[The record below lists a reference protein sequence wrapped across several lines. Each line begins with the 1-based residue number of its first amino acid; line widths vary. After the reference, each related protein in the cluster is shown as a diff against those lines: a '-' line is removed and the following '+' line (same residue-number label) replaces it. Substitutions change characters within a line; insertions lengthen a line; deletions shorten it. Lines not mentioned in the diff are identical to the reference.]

1 MTLCCFSKLVLAA
14 VASAAEAKLPTRT
27 RYQVP
32 LPGISEVTMKAPWAA
47 YFLANRSASSRS
59 GNELSCRVN
68 LPLAGAASTEAG
80 GTLASGGALTTM
92 GIGAFGAATID
103 GFGATMTGGFA
114 VAMTGGF

>member
-92 GIGAFGAATID
+92 GTGRFAAPATYGLRAATLY
-103 GFGATMTGGFA
+103 GF
-114 VAMTGGF
+114 